1 MRPRYHLRVAVAVLA
16 LGLALSSCSTRS
28 SQEAGMSHGPSD
40 SAERVWDATNERVE
54 TTQALVEGPWLAYDT
69 AARGCG
75 STGAQ
80 WLVSRIGPGS
90 DPGSRT
96 RLLAAVEERWSGFGW
111 SAVRSTIGGD
121 APGDRLRY
129 PSAGSTNEG
138 FFVEL
143 TTNAHATTITVQTPC
158 ATGDVAALNAEA
170 YAERHTTTPP
180 DVPGATDGEEP

>member
-1 MRPRYHLRVAVAVLA
+1 
-16 LGLALSSCSTRS
+16 
-28 SQEAGMSHGPSD
+28 MSHGPSHP
-40 SAERVWDATNERVE
+40 AERAWDATNERVE
-54 TTQALVEGPWLAYDT
+54 TTQALLEGQWLAYDT

-111 SAVRSTIGGD
+111 SAVRSAIGGD
-121 APGDRLRY
+121 TPGDRLRY
-129 PSAGSTNEG
+129 PSVGSTKDG

-158 ATGDVAALNAEA
+158 ATGDVAALNTEK
-170 YAERHTTTPP
+170 YAERHTNTPP
-180 DVPGATDGEEP
+180 DVPGATPSSTPSDGAGS